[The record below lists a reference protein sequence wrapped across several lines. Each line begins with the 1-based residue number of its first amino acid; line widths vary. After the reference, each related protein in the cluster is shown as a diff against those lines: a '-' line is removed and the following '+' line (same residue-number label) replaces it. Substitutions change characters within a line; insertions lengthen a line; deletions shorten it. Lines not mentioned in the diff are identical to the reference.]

1 MDAAFLLAYL
11 LPICFLAVFIGN
23 LGKKFILYLV
33 WGCIAAIP
41 IIILMPVLTPLFPE
55 IVSREVN
62 LSPVFEEFFKALPLA
77 IPVIVGSLGSRSSN
91 RDVLV
96 YAMASGIGFSI
107 IENGM
112 LFEYLAGTDPQK
124 VTFLAVLIRSFSTS
138 LMHGCTCGVIG
149 YGIIL
154 ISDVNRKAVPALLL
168 GFFMVA
174 VLIHAFYNLNALFFG
189 VAGTLIDLFLPILL
203 FLFLLL
209 CYHVDIPTLFKP
221 DTD

>member
-1 MDAAFLLAYL
+1 MDAAFLFAYL
-11 LPICFLAVFIGN
+11 LPIGFLAVFIGN

-41 IIILMPVLTPLFPE
+41 IILLMPVLTPLFPE

-77 IPVIVGSLGSRSSN
+77 IPVILGSRSSN
-91 RDVLV
+91 RDMLV
-96 YAMASGIGFSI
+96 YAMASGIGFSV
-107 IENGM
+107 IENWM
-112 LFEYLAGTDPQK
+112 LFSPEKMSIIAL
-124 VTFLAVLIRSFSTS
+124 VIRSFSTS

-168 GFFMVA
+168 GFFTVA

-189 VAGTLIDLFLPILL
+189 VAGILIDLVLPVLL

-209 CYHVDIPTLFKP
+209 CYHVDIPTLFRP
-221 DTD
+221 DAG